1 VLNFQPASNFGVCF
15 LFLCAVPNKG
25 TMRNTLKLSHMQSN
39 IKIIGIGCGGNNVV
53 NSLYANG
60 INDVSLVACDCDA
73 SVLERSKAEV
83 KLQFGTDGLGTGGNP
98 NVGKKNAEEKVAD
111 IMALLGDG
119 TDVAFVVSCL
129 GGGCGTGAAPIV
141 AREARLVGITT
152 ICVATLPFE
161 FEGTQRF
168 GQSLD
173 GVREMAKNADG
184 IYLFN
189 NQYIFRQHPDSTI
202 NEAFAQ
208 ADEMMCN
215 FIRSTTESITKQ
227 KKAKREKIGL
237 RGLLRKAFSHT
248 T

>member
-1 VLNFQPASNFGVCF
+1 MKYP
-15 LFLCAVPNKG
+15 
-25 TMRNTLKLSHMQSN
+25 LKSSHRQSN
-39 IKIIGIGCGGNNVV
+39 IKIIGVGCGGNNVV

-60 INDVSLVACDCDA
+60 INDGSLVACDCDA
-73 SVLERSKAEV
+73 SVLERSKADV
-83 KLQFGTDGLGTGGNP
+83 KLQLGNDGLGTGGNP
-98 NVGKKNAEEKVAD
+98 NVGNKNAEEKVAD
-111 IMALLGDG
+111 IRALLGDG
-119 TDVAFVVSCL
+119 TNVAFVVSCL
-129 GGGCGTGAAPIV
+129 GGGCGTGVAPVV
-141 AREARLVGITT
+141 AREARQMGITT

-184 IYLFN
+184 VFLLN
-189 NQYIFRQHPDSTI
+189 NQYIFRQHPNSPI

-237 RGLLRKAFSHT
+237 WRFVRKAFWHT

>member
-1 VLNFQPASNFGVCF
+1 MKC
-15 LFLCAVPNKG
+15 
-25 TMRNTLKLSHMQSN
+25 TLKLSHRQSN

-73 SVLERSKAEV
+73 SVLERSKADV
-83 KLQFGTDGLGTGGNP
+83 KLQLGNDGLGTGGNP
-98 NVGKKNAEEKVAD
+98 NVGRETAEEKSAD
-111 IMALLGDG
+111 IRALLGDR

-129 GGGCGTGAAPIV
+129 GGGCGTGAAPVV
-141 AREARLVGITT
+141 AREARQMGITT

-161 FEGTQRF
+161 FEGTRRF

-189 NQYIFRQHPDSTI
+189 NQYIFRQHWDSPI

-208 ADEMMCN
+208 TDGMLCN
-215 FIRSTTESITKQ
+215 VIRSTIEFITKQ
-227 KKAKREKIGL
+227 KEANRDKIGL
-237 RGLLRKAFSHT
+237 RRFLRKIISI
-248 T
+248 

>member
-1 VLNFQPASNFGVCF
+1 MKC
-15 LFLCAVPNKG
+15 
-25 TMRNTLKLSHMQSN
+25 TLKLSHRQSN
-39 IKIIGIGCGGNNVV
+39 IKIIGIGCGGNNIV
-53 NSLYANG
+53 NSLYASG
-60 INDVSLVACDCDA
+60 MNDISLVACDCDA
-73 SVLERSKAEV
+73 SVLEHSKAEV
-83 KLQFGTDGLGTGGNP
+83 KLQLGNDGLGTGGNP

-111 IMALLGDG
+111 IRALLGDG

-129 GGGCGTGAAPIV
+129 GGGCGTGVAPVV
-141 AREARLVGITT
+141 AREARLMGITT

-168 GQSLD
+168 EQSLD
-173 GVREMAKNADG
+173 GVREMSKNADG

-189 NQYIFRQHPDSTI
+189 NQYIFRQHPNSPI

-215 FIRSTTESITKQ
+215 FIRSTIESITKQ

-237 RGLLRKAFSHT
+237 RGFLRKTFLHT

>member
-1 VLNFQPASNFGVCF
+1 MKC
-15 LFLCAVPNKG
+15 
-25 TMRNTLKLSHMQSN
+25 TLKLSHRQSN
-39 IKIIGIGCGGNNVV
+39 IKIIGIGCGGNNIV
-53 NSLYANG
+53 NSLYASG
-60 INDVSLVACDCDA
+60 MNDVSMVACDSDA
-73 SVLERSKAEV
+73 SVLERSKADV
-83 KLQFGTDGLGTGGNP
+83 KLPLANDGLGTGGNP
-98 NVGKKNAEEKVAD
+98 NVGRETAEEKTAD
-111 IMALLGDG
+111 IRALLGDR

-129 GGGCGTGAAPIV
+129 GGGCGTGAAPVV
-141 AREARLVGITT
+141 AREARLMGITT

-184 IYLFN
+184 VFLLN
-189 NQYIFRQHPDSTI
+189 NQYIFRQHWDSPI

-208 ADEMMCN
+208 TDGMLCN
-215 FIRSTTESITKQ
+215 VIRSTIEFITKQ

>member
-1 VLNFQPASNFGVCF
+1 MKC
-15 LFLCAVPNKG
+15 
-25 TMRNTLKLSHMQSN
+25 TLKLSHRQSN

-53 NSLYANG
+53 NSLYASG
-60 INDVSLVACDCDA
+60 MNDISLVACDSDA

-98 NVGKKNAEEKVAD
+98 NVGKKNAEEKTAD
-111 IMALLGDG
+111 IRALLGDR

-141 AREARLVGITT
+141 AREARLMGITT

-168 GQSLD
+168 EQSLD
-173 GVREMAKNADG
+173 GVRMMSKNADG

-189 NQYIFRQHPDSTI
+189 NQYISRQHPDSSI

-208 ADEMMCN
+208 TDEMICN
-215 FIRSTTESITKQ
+215 FIRNTIESITKQ

-237 RGLLRKAFSHT
+237 SGLLRKIISILSNKP
-248 T
+248 

>member
-1 VLNFQPASNFGVCF
+1 
-15 LFLCAVPNKG
+15 
-25 TMRNTLKLSHMQSN
+25 M
-39 IKIIGIGCGGNNVV
+39 
-53 NSLYANG
+53 
-60 INDVSLVACDCDA
+60 
-73 SVLERSKAEV
+73 LEHSKAEV
-83 KLQFGTDGLGTGGNP
+83 KLQLGNDGLGTGGNP

-111 IMALLGDG
+111 IRALLGDG

-129 GGGCGTGAAPIV
+129 GGGCGTGVAPVV
-141 AREARLVGITT
+141 AREARLMGITT

-168 GQSLD
+168 EQSLD
-173 GVREMAKNADG
+173 GVREMSKNADG

-189 NQYIFRQHPDSTI
+189 NQYIFRQHPNSPI

-215 FIRSTTESITKQ
+215 FIRSTIESITKQ

-237 RGLLRKAFSHT
+237 RGFLRKTFLHT

>member
-1 VLNFQPASNFGVCF
+1 M
-15 LFLCAVPNKG
+15 KY
-25 TMRNTLKLSHMQSN
+25 TLKSSHRQSN

-60 INDVSLVACDCDA
+60 INDVSLLACDSDA
-73 SVLERSKAEV
+73 SVLERSKADV
-83 KLQFGTDGLGTGGNP
+83 KLQLGNDGLGTGGNQ

-111 IMALLGDG
+111 IRALLGDG

-129 GGGCGTGAAPIV
+129 GGGCGTGVAPVV
-141 AREARLVGITT
+141 AREARQMGITT

-168 GQSLD
+168 EQSLD
-173 GVREMAKNADG
+173 GVHEMAKNADG

-189 NQYIFRQHPDSTI
+189 NQYIFRQHWDSPI

-208 ADEMMCN
+208 TDGMLCN
-215 FIRSTTESITKQ
+215 VIRSTIEFITKQ

-237 RGLLRKAFSHT
+237 WRFLRKTFWHT

>member
-1 VLNFQPASNFGVCF
+1 
-15 LFLCAVPNKG
+15 
-25 TMRNTLKLSHMQSN
+25 MRNTLKSSHRQSG
-39 IKIIGIGCGGNNVV
+39 IKIIGIGCGGNNIV
-53 NSLYANG
+53 NSLYASG
-60 INDVSLVACDCDA
+60 MNDISLVACDCDA
-73 SVLERSKAEV
+73 SVLERSKTDV
-83 KLQFGTDGLGTGGNP
+83 KLQFGNDGLGTGGNP
-98 NVGKKNAEEKVAD
+98 TVGKKTAEEKAAD
-111 IMALLGDG
+111 IKALLGDG

-141 AREARLVGITT
+141 AREARLMGITT

-173 GVREMAKNADG
+173 GVRMMSKNADG

-189 NQYIFRQHPDSTI
+189 NQYISRQHPDSSI

-215 FIRSTTESITKQ
+215 FIRNTIESITKQ

-237 RGLLRKAFSHT
+237 WRFLRKTFWHT

>member
-1 VLNFQPASNFGVCF
+1 MKC
-15 LFLCAVPNKG
+15 
-25 TMRNTLKLSHMQSN
+25 TLKLSHRQSN

-60 INDVSLVACDCDA
+60 MNDISLVACDCDA

-83 KLQFGTDGLGTGGNP
+83 KLQLGNDGLGTGGNP
-98 NVGKKNAEEKVAD
+98 NVGKKNAEEKSAD
-111 IMALLGDG
+111 IRALLGDE

-129 GGGCGTGAAPIV
+129 GGGCGTGVAPVV
-141 AREARLVGITT
+141 AREARQVGITT

-161 FEGTQRF
+161 FEGTQRL

-173 GVREMAKNADG
+173 GVREMSKNADG

-189 NQYIFRQHPDSTI
+189 NQYIFCQHPNSTI
-202 NEAFAQ
+202 NESFAQ

-215 FIRSTTESITKQ
+215 FIRSTIESITKQ

-237 RGLLRKAFSHT
+237 WRFLRKIISI
-248 T
+248 

>member
-1 VLNFQPASNFGVCF
+1 M
-15 LFLCAVPNKG
+15 KY
-25 TMRNTLKLSHMQSN
+25 TLKSSHRQSN

-53 NSLYANG
+53 NSLYTNG
-60 INDVSLVACDCDA
+60 INDVSLVACDSDA
-73 SVLERSKAEV
+73 SVLERSKADV
-83 KLQFGTDGLGTGGNP
+83 KLQLGNDGLGTGGNP
-98 NVGKKNAEEKVAD
+98 NVGNKNAEEKAAD
-111 IMALLGDG
+111 IRTLLGDG

-129 GGGCGTGAAPIV
+129 GGGCGTGVAPV
-141 AREARLVGITT
+141 VTREARQMGITT

-168 GQSLD
+168 GQSLE

-189 NQYIFRQHPDSTI
+189 NQYIFRQHRNSPI

-237 RGLLRKAFSHT
+237 RRFLRKIISI
-248 T
+248 

>member
-1 VLNFQPASNFGVCF
+1 MKC
-15 LFLCAVPNKG
+15 
-25 TMRNTLKLSHMQSN
+25 TLKLSHRQSN
-39 IKIIGIGCGGNNVV
+39 IKIIGVGCGGNNVV
-53 NSLYANG
+53 NSLYASG
-60 INDVSLVACDCDA
+60 MNDISLVACDCDA
-73 SVLERSKAEV
+73 SVLERTKAEV
-83 KLQFGTDGLGTGGNP
+83 KLQLGNDGLGTGGNP
-98 NVGKKNAEEKVAD
+98 NVGNKNAEEKAAD
-111 IMALLGDG
+111 IRTLLGDG

-141 AREARLVGITT
+141 AREARLMGITT

-161 FEGTQRF
+161 FEGTRRF

-184 IYLFN
+184 IYLLN
-189 NQYIFRQHPDSTI
+189 NQYIFRQHRNSPI

-237 RGLLRKAFSHT
+237 WRFLRKIISI
-248 T
+248 

>member
-1 VLNFQPASNFGVCF
+1 MKYTHKSF
-15 LFLCAVPNKG
+15 L
-25 TMRNTLKLSHMQSN
+25 RQSN
-39 IKIIGIGCGGNNVV
+39 IKIIGIGCGGNNVI
-53 NSLYANG
+53 NNLYASG
-60 INDVSLVACDCDA
+60 MNDVSLVACDSDA
-73 SVLERSKAEV
+73 SVLERSKADV
-83 KLQFGTDGLGTGGNP
+83 KLQLGNDGLGTGGNP
-98 NVGKKNAEEKVAD
+98 NVGKKTAEEKVAN
-111 IMALLGDG
+111 IRTLLGDG

-129 GGGCGTGAAPIV
+129 GGGCGTGVAPVV
-141 AREARLVGITT
+141 AREARQMGITT

-168 GQSLD
+168 GQSLE

-189 NQYIFRQHPDSTI
+189 NQYIFRQHPDSPI

-215 FIRSTTESITKQ
+215 FIRNTIESITKQ

-237 RGLLRKAFSHT
+237 RRFLRKTFWHT

>member
-1 VLNFQPASNFGVCF
+1 
-15 LFLCAVPNKG
+15 
-25 TMRNTLKLSHMQSN
+25 MRNTLKSSHRQSG
-39 IKIIGIGCGGNNVV
+39 IKIIGIGCGGNNIV
-53 NSLYANG
+53 NSLYASG
-60 INDVSLVACDCDA
+60 MNDVSLVACDSDA

-98 NVGKKNAEEKVAD
+98 NVEKKNAEEKVAD
-111 IMALLGDG
+111 IRALLGDG

-129 GGGCGTGAAPIV
+129 GGGCGTGVAPVV
-141 AREARLVGITT
+141 AREARLMGITT
-152 ICVATLPFE
+152 ICVATLPFD

-173 GVREMAKNADG
+173 GVRKMAKNADG
-184 IYLFN
+184 VFLLN

-202 NEAFAQ
+202 NESFAQ

-215 FIRSTTESITKQ
+215 FIRSAIESATKQ

-237 RGLLRKAFSHT
+237 RGFLRKIISI
-248 T
+248 

>member
-1 VLNFQPASNFGVCF
+1 MKC
-15 LFLCAVPNKG
+15 
-25 TMRNTLKLSHMQSN
+25 TLKLSHRQSN

-60 INDVSLVACDCDA
+60 INDVSLAACDCDA
-73 SVLERSKAEV
+73 SVLERSNAEAT
-83 KLQFGTDGLGTGGNP
+83 LQLGNDGLGTGGNP
-98 NVGKKNAEEKVAD
+98 NVGRETAEEKTAD
-111 IMALLGDG
+111 IRALLGDR

-141 AREARLVGITT
+141 AREARLMGITT

-161 FEGTQRF
+161 FEGTRRF
-168 GQSLD
+168 EQSLD
-173 GVREMAKNADG
+173 GVREMSKNTDG
-184 IYLFN
+184 VFLLN

-215 FIRSTTESITKQ
+215 FIRSTIESITKQ

-237 RGLLRKAFSHT
+237 WRFLRKIISI
-248 T
+248 

>member
-1 VLNFQPASNFGVCF
+1 
-15 LFLCAVPNKG
+15 
-25 TMRNTLKLSHMQSN
+25 
-39 IKIIGIGCGGNNVV
+39 
-53 NSLYANG
+53 
-60 INDVSLVACDCDA
+60 
-73 SVLERSKAEV
+73 VLERTKAEV
-83 KLQFGTDGLGTGGNP
+83 KLQLGNDGLGTGGNP
-98 NVGKKNAEEKVAD
+98 NVGNKNAEEKAAD
-111 IMALLGDG
+111 IRTLLGDG

-129 GGGCGTGAAPIV
+129 GGGCGTGVAPV
-141 AREARLVGITT
+141 VTREARQMGITT

-184 IYLFN
+184 IYLLN
-189 NQYIFRQHPDSTI
+189 NQYIFRQHSDSTI

-208 ADEMMCN
+208 ADEMICN
-215 FIRSTTESITKQ
+215 FIRNTIESITKQ

-237 RGLLRKAFSHT
+237 WRFLRKTFWHT

>member
-1 VLNFQPASNFGVCF
+1 MKC
-15 LFLCAVPNKG
+15 
-25 TMRNTLKLSHMQSN
+25 TLKLSHRQSN

-60 INDVSLVACDCDA
+60 INDVSLLACDCDA

-98 NVGKKNAEEKVAD
+98 NVGRKTAEDKTAD
-111 IMALLGDG
+111 IRVLLGDR

-129 GGGCGTGAAPIV
+129 GGGCGTGAAPVV
-141 AREARLVGITT
+141 AREARLMGITT
-152 ICVATLPFE
+152 ICVATLPLE

-168 GQSLD
+168 GQSLE

-184 IYLFN
+184 IYLLN
-189 NQYIFRQHPDSTI
+189 NQYIFRQHPDSPI

-208 ADEMMCN
+208 ADEMMYN
-215 FIRSTTESITKQ
+215 FIRNTIESITKQ

-237 RGLLRKAFSHT
+237 RGFLRKTFWHT

>member
-1 VLNFQPASNFGVCF
+1 MKC
-15 LFLCAVPNKG
+15 
-25 TMRNTLKLSHMQSN
+25 TLKLSHRQSN

-73 SVLERSKAEV
+73 SVLERSKADV
-83 KLQFGTDGLGTGGNP
+83 KLQFGNDGLGTGGNP
-98 NVGKKNAEEKVAD
+98 NVGKKTAEEKVAN
-111 IMALLGDG
+111 IRTLLGDE

-141 AREARLVGITT
+141 AREARQMGITT

-161 FEGTQRF
+161 FEGTRRF

-173 GVREMAKNADG
+173 GVHEMAKNADG
-184 IYLFN
+184 VFLLN
-189 NQYIFRQHPDSTI
+189 NQYIFRQHRNSPI

-208 ADEMMCN
+208 TDEMMCN
-215 FIRSTTESITKQ
+215 FIRSTIESLTKQ
-227 KKAKREKIGL
+227 KKAKQEKIGL
-237 RGLLRKAFSHT
+237 RGFLRKAFWHT

>member
-1 VLNFQPASNFGVCF
+1 
-15 LFLCAVPNKG
+15 
-25 TMRNTLKLSHMQSN
+25 M
-39 IKIIGIGCGGNNVV
+39 
-53 NSLYANG
+53 
-60 INDVSLVACDCDA
+60 NDISLVACDCDA
-73 SVLERSKAEV
+73 SVLEHSKAEV
-83 KLQFGTDGLGTGGNP
+83 KLQLGNDGLGTGGNP

-111 IMALLGDG
+111 IRALLGDG

-129 GGGCGTGAAPIV
+129 GGGCGTGVAPVV
-141 AREARLVGITT
+141 AREARLMGITT

-168 GQSLD
+168 EQSLD
-173 GVREMAKNADG
+173 GVREMSKNADG

-189 NQYIFRQHPDSTI
+189 NQYIFRQHPNSPI

-215 FIRSTTESITKQ
+215 FIRSTIESITKQ

-237 RGLLRKAFSHT
+237 RGFLRKTFLHT

>member
-1 VLNFQPASNFGVCF
+1 
-15 LFLCAVPNKG
+15 
-25 TMRNTLKLSHMQSN
+25 MRNTLKSSHRHSG
-39 IKIIGIGCGGNNVV
+39 IKIIGVGCGGNNVV

-73 SVLERSKAEV
+73 SVLERSNAEAT
-83 KLQFGTDGLGTGGNP
+83 LQLGNDGLGTGGNP
-98 NVGKKNAEEKVAD
+98 NVGRETAEEKTAD
-111 IMALLGDG
+111 IRALLGDE

-141 AREARLVGITT
+141 AREARLMGITT

-184 IYLFN
+184 IYLLN
-189 NQYIFRQHPDSTI
+189 NQYIFRQHWDSPI

-208 ADEMMCN
+208 TDGMLCN
-215 FIRSTTESITKQ
+215 VIRSTIEFITKQ
-227 KKAKREKIGL
+227 KKANRDKIGL
-237 RGLLRKAFSHT
+237 RGFLRKIISI
-248 T
+248 

>member
-1 VLNFQPASNFGVCF
+1 
-15 LFLCAVPNKG
+15 
-25 TMRNTLKLSHMQSN
+25 MRNTLKTSHRQSN

-73 SVLERSKAEV
+73 SVLERSNAEAT
-83 KLQFGTDGLGTGGNP
+83 LQLGNDGLGTGGNP
-98 NVGKKNAEEKVAD
+98 NVGRETAEEKTAD
-111 IMALLGDG
+111 IRALLGDE

-141 AREARLVGITT
+141 AREARLMGITT

-184 IYLFN
+184 IYLLN
-189 NQYIFRQHPDSTI
+189 NQYIFRQHWDSPI

-208 ADEMMCN
+208 TDGMLCN
-215 FIRSTTESITKQ
+215 VIRSTIEFITKQ
-227 KKAKREKIGL
+227 KKANRDKIGL
-237 RGLLRKAFSHT
+237 RGFLRKIISI
-248 T
+248 

>member
-1 VLNFQPASNFGVCF
+1 MKC
-15 LFLCAVPNKG
+15 
-25 TMRNTLKLSHMQSN
+25 TLKSSHRQSN
-39 IKIIGIGCGGNNVV
+39 IKIIGIGCGGNNVI
-53 NSLYANG
+53 NNLYASG
-60 INDVSLVACDCDA
+60 MNDVSLVACDCDA
-73 SVLERSKAEV
+73 SVLERSKADV
-83 KLQFGTDGLGTGGNP
+83 KLQLGNDGLGTGGNP
-98 NVGKKNAEEKVAD
+98 NVGKKNAEKKDTD
-111 IMALLGDG
+111 IRALLGDR

-141 AREARLVGITT
+141 AREARLMGITT

-184 IYLFN
+184 IYLLN
-189 NQYIFRQHPDSTI
+189 NQYIFRQHRNSPI

-215 FIRSTTESITKQ
+215 FIRSTIESITKQ
-227 KKAKREKIGL
+227 KKAKREKIVL
-237 RGLLRKAFSHT
+237 RRFLRKTF
-248 T
+248 